1 MRHHFL
7 IALSASAML
16 ANAALADTTVQMHA
30 VNAQGTAEAI
40 GSVSISESA
49 YGLVFT
55 PQLKGLEP
63 GVHGFHIHE
72 NPSCKPA
79 TKDGKPVAAGGAGD
93 HFDPEK
99 TGKHGAP
106 WGDGHIGDLPAI
118 YVDSNGASTNP
129 VLAPRLK
136 KLSDISGRSLMIHH
150 GGDNHSDSP
159 KPLGGGGARVA
170 CGVISAQ
177 R

>member
-30 VNAQGTAEAI
+30 VNAKGTAEAI

-72 NPSCKPA
+72 NPSCEPA

-99 TGKHGAP
+99 TGKHAFGRR
-106 WGDGHIGDLPAI
+106 WGE
-118 YVDSNGASTNP
+118 S
-129 VLAPRLK
+129 RLRR
-136 KLSDISGRSLMIHH
+136 DFATAVSGRSPASRHR
-150 GGDNHSDSP
+150 P
-159 KPLGGGGARVA
+159 KPAFFLYYGFQRGSLHA
-170 CGVISAQ
+170 CKITQ
-177 R
+177 